1 MSVME
6 PKFHCRKEE
15 ELTCSETQL
24 QIQLQ
29 SALKAATRFPA
40 GISVQLGPS
49 NSDCLTRKAIRTQ
62 KHYLTLKGNAFLFFF
77 PYLAFPS

>member
-15 ELTCSETQL
+15 LTVSEPQL

-29 SALKAATRFPA
+29 STLKAATRFPA

-49 NSDCLTRKAIRTQ
+49 NSDCLTCEAIKTQ
-62 KHYLTLKGNAFLFFF
+62 KHYLTLKENAFFFP